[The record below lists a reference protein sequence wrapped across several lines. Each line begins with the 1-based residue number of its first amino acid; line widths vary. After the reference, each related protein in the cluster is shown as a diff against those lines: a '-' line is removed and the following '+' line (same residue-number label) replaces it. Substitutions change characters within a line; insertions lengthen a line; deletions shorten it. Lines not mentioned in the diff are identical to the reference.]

1 MVCWF
6 LPYNSGERKT
16 CKVYRKQKKMKGVN
30 PPLSVITLNI
40 NELNFPIK
48 RQRWQNGLKSHNQDF
63 PGGLAVKN
71 LPASAGDMGLIP
83 GTGRYH
89 IPWSS

>member
-1 MVCWF
+1 
-6 LPYNSGERKT
+6 
-16 CKVYRKQKKMKGVN
+16 MKGVN